1 MMTKSGK
8 WTKEEESFLYDKWG
22 VMSLPKIAEKLD
34 RTEIAVR
41 NKKDR
46 MNLGSFL
53 ESGDYITVGQLLQAM
68 GKRNDKYI
76 NISWIEKRGLP
87 IFKKKVTKQRVKCV
101 RINDFW
107 KWAEK
112 NKNFLDFSKF
122 ERYALGK
129 EPEWVNA
136 KRIRDIQSKNK
147 YKKIPWSKD
156 EEEYLL
162 FLVNQYKYTYKEISE
177 RIRRTDG
184 AIRRKLLDLGIKAR
198 PIAENSI
205 KWTEEEVK
213 TLKELISLG
222 YDYNSIGT
230 KINTKS
236 EKAIR
241 AKVYRLYGTEML
253 DKIDINN
260 DIVNKESSNKVW
272 TAEEL
277 QQIKELAFEGYN
289 ASEISKC
296 IIDRSKE
303 AISQQMIRLIGTS
316 DVKKIRG

>member
-162 FLVNQYKYTYKEISE
+162 FLHAE
-177 RIRRTDG
+177 RERWKS
-184 AIRRKLLDLGIKAR
+184 IRRKLLDLGIKAR

>member
-1 MMTKSGK
+1 MTKYRK
-8 WTKEEESFLYDKWG
+8 WTKEEESYLYDKWG
-22 VMSLPKIAEKLD
+22 VMSLPQIAKKLG
-34 RTEIAVR
+34 RTEGAII
-41 NKKDR
+41 NKRDKT
-46 MNLGSFL
+46 NLGSFL
-53 ESGDYITVGQLLQAM
+53 ESGDYITVGQLLKAI
-68 GKRNDKYI
+68 GKKNDKYM

-87 IFKKKVTKQRVKCV
+87 IFKKKVSKKRVKCI
-101 RINDFW
+101 RINEFW

-112 NKNFLDFSKF
+112 NKNFLNFSEF

-129 EPEWVNA
+129 EPDWVND
-136 KRIRDIQSKNK
+136 KRIRDIQNKNK
-147 YKKIPWSKD
+147 YKKTPWSKD

-260 DIVNKESSNKVW
+260 DIVNKESNNKNW

-277 QQIKELAFEGYN
+277 QQIKELAFKGYN
-289 ASEISKC
+289 ASEISKYFMN
-296 IIDRSKE
+296 RSKD
-303 AISQQMIRLIGTS
+303 AISSQMIRLIGTS
-316 DVKKIRG
+316 DVKKIGGE